1 MWNKKLS
8 TSSNNLFL
16 LRTKSIQPMK
26 ILKPSLLFLL
36 LSFFS
41 FSSFAQPNQTTNYF
55 EVVKSLEIFTD
66 VFKQLDQLYVEES
79 TPGNLVNTALSGML
93 ASLDP
98 YTIYYP
104 ESQIEDAMYL
114 QTGRYGGVGARVNL
128 VSGRNTVLEVFESFP
143 AYKSGLRAGDII
155 THVNGKSIDGI
166 NLDNLEDGLTGTPGS
181 VVTLS
186 VLHLGKSTAT
196 ELSIT
201 RESIKTPA
209 VPHFQLLENN
219 VGYIKLDEF
228 TPTASEDVKTSFNT
242 LKGKGM
248 EKLILDLRG
257 NGGGL
262 LNEAVNIVNFFVP
275 KGTEITRTMGKV
287 ESWKH
292 VYVAQY
298 DPLDLTIPLVILV
311 DEMSASSS
319 EIVSGGLQ
327 DLDRAVIVGVP
338 SFGKGLVQQTVD
350 LSYNAKMKVTVAKY
364 YTPSG
369 RCIQKLDYGNK
380 TEGHATQIDTT
391 KLRTFY
397 TSHGRP
403 VKDGSGIYPDVL
415 IGPGESKEILSQLQK
430 NFAYFRFGVE
440 FKKTHPSIDSA
451 GSFAIS
457 SKDYTDFVQFA
468 KANAKDFVPTW
479 YNYIEK
485 LEKELTNQS
494 VVNPDLK
501 EQLTTLQNG
510 IAAALENS
518 LLQLQNEITPKIEA
532 KIVEVYYFRSAA
544 IKQSLTNDPQIRA
557 SQGVFQKNYSTILAG
572 PANRENK

>member
-1 MWNKKLS
+1 
-8 TSSNNLFL
+8 
-16 LRTKSIQPMK
+16 MK
-26 ILKPSLLFLL
+26 IFKTSLFFFL
-36 LSFFS
+36 LSFC
-41 FSSFAQPNQTTNYF
+41 SFAQPNQPTNYF
-55 EVVKSLEIFTD
+55 DVVKNLEIFTD

-98 YTIYYP
+98 YTVYYP

-114 QTGRYGGVGARVNL
+114 QTGRYGGVGARVSL

-166 NLDNLEDGLTGTPGS
+166 DLDNLEDGLTGTPGS
-181 VVTLS
+181 VVTLT
-186 VLHLGKSTAT
+186 VLQLGKPTAT
-196 ELSIT
+196 ELVIT

-228 TPTASEDVKTSFNT
+228 TPTASEDVKTSFNK

-298 DPLDLTIPLVILV
+298 DPLDLTIPLVVLV

-415 IGPGESKEILSQLQK
+415 IGPGQAKEILSLLQK
-430 NFAYFRFGVE
+430 NFAYFRFGIE
-440 FKKTHPSIDSA
+440 FKKTHASIDSA
-451 GSFAIS
+451 GSFALS

-485 LEKELTNQS
+485 LEKELTNQN

-501 EQLTTLQNG
+501 EQLTKLQNG
-510 IAAALENS
+510 IAAALESS

-532 KIVEVYYFRSAA
+532 KIIEVYYFRSAA
-544 IKQSLTNDPQIRA
+544 IKQSLTNDPLIRA
-557 SQGVFQKNYSTILAG
+557 SQEVFQKNYSTILAG